1 MVLYNYDYTYKINL
15 FKHSEVTAIGK
26 IAEAPGP
33 VPRVAGLN
41 LAQHEVEVTSLSA
54 TAMMVD
60 NTSGFKL
67 SALTF
72 V

>member
-1 MVLYNYDYTYKINL
+1 MSANGN
-15 FKHSEVTAIGK
+15 
-26 IAEAPGP
+26 IAKAPGP

-60 NTSGFKL
+60 NTSGLKL